1 MIYGLSADH
10 QKIGMVKD
18 YSYLR
23 TVVHAFGS
31 SSPLLSPWGVVET
44 ADITVSLPYFL
55 I

>member
-10 QKIGMVKD
+10 QKIDMVTG
-18 YSYLR
+18 YNYLC

-31 SSPLLSPWGVVET
+31 SSLLSPWGTVGM
-44 ADITVSLPYFL
+44 ADITVSLPYSL

>member
-10 QKIGMVKD
+10 QKIGMVIG
-18 YSYLR
+18 YSSLR

-31 SSPLLSPWGVVET
+31 SSPLSPWGAVEMAAIT
-44 ADITVSLPYFL
+44 ASLPYSL